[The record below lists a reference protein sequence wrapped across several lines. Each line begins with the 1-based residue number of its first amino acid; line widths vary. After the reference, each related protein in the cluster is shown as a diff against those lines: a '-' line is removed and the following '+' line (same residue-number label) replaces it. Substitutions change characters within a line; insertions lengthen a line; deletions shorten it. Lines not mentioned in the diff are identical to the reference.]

1 MISSQYG
8 VEFTDTQYQKIK
20 KVYSIWICANP
31 PKYRKNTINRYVIQE
46 ENLVG
51 DVAEKK
57 ENYDLLTAI
66 IICLGHSGDGK
77 YSGLLKL
84 LDILLSPEKEP
95 EEKKKILQEDFHIKM
110 TKELESEVSEL
121 CNLSQGIFEKGEARG
136 EARGEAKI
144 IKSMFEKGFPLEQ
157 IAFAAD
163 KSMEEVKAIIE
174 GKETILA

>member
-1 MISSQYG
+1 M
-8 VEFTDTQYQKIK
+8 
-20 KVYSIWICANP
+20 
-31 PKYRKNTINRYVIQE
+31 
-46 ENLVG
+46 
-51 DVAEKK
+51 
-57 ENYDLLTAI
+57 
-66 IICLGHSGDGK
+66 
-77 YSGLLKL
+77 
-84 LDILLSPEKEP
+84 DILLSPEKEP

-136 EARGEAKI
+136 EAKI